1 MSCLPVVSRADMQ
14 VPYLR
19 DSNHHDFGHYV
30 NKLRF
35 VGDTDDG
42 VLGFVNGKEMQS
54 RRKLGILDP
63 LTGTKAH
70 TEECELH
77 VDCYHES
84 RTS

>member
-1 MSCLPVVSRADMQ
+1 MISDAQ

-35 VGDTDDG
+35 VADAEEGS
-42 VLGFVNGKEMQS
+42 LGAVSSKEMQS
-54 RRKLGILDP
+54 RRKLGIQDP

-70 TEECELH
+70 TEECESA
-77 VDCYHES
+77 DWEE
-84 RTS
+84 